1 MILMPKTGKVVIST
15 GSKAQC
21 IAQAIEVAIPKAS
34 QFNFT
39 FITVACKYSIF
50 AILLQVLTN
59 LISLFNQPASNWRK
73 FAKNIF
79 MSKKLWLYV
88 IFFALL
94 LGGFYL
100 AVFSDYDFSKSNL
113 VVRNDNVG
121 DFSFIN
127 QNGKTISQKDVEG
140 KVYVAEYFFTTC
152 KAICPRMNAN
162 MRRVFDAFKDEPG
175 FMILSHTC
183 MPETDS
189 VPILKAYEEKMINGK
204 LVQNADGAYTIEYDT
219 AAKLLNPKPLN
230 LNWNFVTGDKA
241 SLYKMAR
248 QGYGIDNSKY
258 DSTQAI
264 KDQFVHTQ
272 FFALVDK
279 QGRVRG
285 TVYDGLKNDEVDD
298 LIHDIKGLLKEKV
311 TTKHFMNGF
320 SSNPN

>member
-1 MILMPKTGKVVIST
+1 
-15 GSKAQC
+15 
-21 IAQAIEVAIPKAS
+21 
-34 QFNFT
+34 
-39 FITVACKYSIF
+39 
-50 AILLQVLTN
+50 
-59 LISLFNQPASNWRK
+59 
-73 FAKNIF
+73 
-79 MSKKLWLYV
+79 MSKKMWLYV

-100 AVFSDYDFSKSNL
+100 AVFSDYDFTKSNL
-113 VVRNDNVG
+113 TVRIDNVG

-127 QNGKTISQKDVEG
+127 QNGKTISEKDVEG
-140 KVYVAEYFFTTC
+140 KVYVAQFFFTTC

-162 MRRVFDAFKDEPG
+162 MRRVFDVFKQEPG

-189 VPILKAYEEKMINGK
+189 VPRLKAYEQKMINGK
-204 LVQNADGAYTIEYDT
+204 LVQNADGSYVIVDYDT
-219 AAKLLNPKPLN
+219 TAPRFN

-248 QGYGIDNSKY
+248 QSYAIDNGKY
-258 DSTQAI
+258 DSTQDI

-285 TVYDGLKNDEVDD
+285 GVYDGLKNDEVDNM
-298 LIHDIKGLLKEKV
+298 INDIKGLLKEKV
-311 TTKHFMNGF
+311 TAKHFMNGF
-320 SSNPN
+320 SNNPN